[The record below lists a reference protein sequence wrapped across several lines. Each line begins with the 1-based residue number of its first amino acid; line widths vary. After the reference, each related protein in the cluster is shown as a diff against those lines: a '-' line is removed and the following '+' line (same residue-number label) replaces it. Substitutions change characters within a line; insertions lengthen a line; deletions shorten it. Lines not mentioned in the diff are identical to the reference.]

1 MNQEWVTV
9 TAIEAQGIWVE
20 SLQRSACD
28 TCNARSGCGQRT
40 LSQLGHTIRLWVP
53 STAKHH
59 LGQQVLLQLPSG
71 GLALSA
77 LLLYGIP
84 LLFLLLAAAI
94 GQVYGELPAIGAAVV
109 GLLLGLLV
117 GRLTT
122 QKYRHLWQ
130 PQINNPCIETKSI
143 ETKTID

>member
-28 TCNARSGCGQRT
+28 SCNARSGCGQRT
-40 LSQLGHTIRLWVP
+40 LSQLGHTLRLWVP

-71 GLALSA
+71 GLATSA

-84 LLFLLLAAAI
+84 LLLLLVAAGIGQAYSEMAAI
-94 GQVYGELPAIGAAVV
+94 IAASG
-109 GLLLGLLV
+109 GLFAGLGLSRML
-117 GRLTT
+117 T

-130 PQINNPCIETKSI
+130 PTINNPCIET
-143 ETKTID
+143 TTID